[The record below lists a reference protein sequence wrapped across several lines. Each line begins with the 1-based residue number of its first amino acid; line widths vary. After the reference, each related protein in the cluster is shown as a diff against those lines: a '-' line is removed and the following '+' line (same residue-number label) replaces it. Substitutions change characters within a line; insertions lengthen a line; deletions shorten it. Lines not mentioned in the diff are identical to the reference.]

1 MQLAVW
7 VLAQIDLTE
16 LVYAAIGLAA
26 LVIVLLVLK
35 PR

>member
-1 MQLAVW
+1 MLPILAK
-7 VLAQIDLTE
+7 ADLTE
-16 LVYAAIGLAA
+16 FVSIAIGLAA

>member
-7 VLAQIDLTE
+7 VLSKIDLTE